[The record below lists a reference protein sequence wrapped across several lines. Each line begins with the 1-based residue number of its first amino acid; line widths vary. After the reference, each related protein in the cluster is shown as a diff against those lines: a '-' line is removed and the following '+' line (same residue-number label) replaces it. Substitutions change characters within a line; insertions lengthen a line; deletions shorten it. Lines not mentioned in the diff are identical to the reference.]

1 MTVADALLISL
12 MALGLVVWIGTPL
25 LSHVSSQSGRR
36 EDDRTEALLLQK
48 ETVYTALRDLEFDFQ
63 TGKVDMQ
70 DYTAL
75 RQQLEGDALGVLR
88 QIDSLDPLA
97 QLDQEIEQ
105 YVTAIRSTRRAV
117 GEQSLVSQCAHC
129 SGTLSHDEHFCP
141 SCGRA
146 LRA

>member
-12 MALGLVVWIGTPL
+12 IALGLVVWIGTPL
-25 LSHVSSQSGRR
+25 LSHASSQSGRR
-36 EDDRTEALLLQK
+36 EDDRTEVLLLQK